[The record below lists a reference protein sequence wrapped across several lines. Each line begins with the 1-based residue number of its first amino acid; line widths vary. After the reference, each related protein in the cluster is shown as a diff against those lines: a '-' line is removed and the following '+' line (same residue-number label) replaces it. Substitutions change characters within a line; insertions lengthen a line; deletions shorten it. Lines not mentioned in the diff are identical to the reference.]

1 MKNYKKTICLSVFLI
16 LLFTVLTFAG
26 CGTDTEYSVITPD
39 SQTQTQTE
47 TEKPLVTVFGK
58 QYAQDIA
65 EIKLDKDEI
74 TSFDLLLSSLKQFS
88 NLTVIDL
95 SDFELSTDEM
105 SRLRDEFPDADIK
118 CRVYTVVSGNRIYE
132 TDTEIDLSGVS
143 AIDISELKAA
153 LSRLPDIKRVYS
165 DTSVPLTDKE
175 DLAAAFPGVVFDIT
189 GWYDLCGIIVSDSAE
204 ETCIE
209 GVQID
214 TEKLAADLKHLPA
227 LKKVD
232 LYGALLSAEDQAK
245 LIKEF
250 PGIRFL
256 WNVSILGNNYDSET
270 EDLDLSGKKEL
281 TADIMRQ
288 AIPLMAGLKRVD
300 MSDCASSYEELA
312 ALREEFPDVKIVWR
326 LKMGKWSLKTD
337 AVAFSV
343 LIYDYNYT
351 RLTSDDIQC
360 LKYCT
365 DLQALDLGHQAL
377 TDLSVIGDYLT
388 ELRILILADNKIS
401 DLTPLSKLKHLHYI
415 ELFVNR
421 LLKDVS
427 PLGEC
432 KELVDVNISHLYDI
446 WDVSNLLD
454 LPLLERLW
462 IEHTAISDKDIKL
475 LRETY
480 PNTKIIVEGYGSVD
494 QGWREHP
501 RYFAMIDMFNK
512 TDYISEEF
520 SKYDR

>member
-1 MKNYKKTICLSVFLI
+1 MKHFKPAGVLLI
-16 LLFTVLTFAG
+16 LIFVLIAAG
-26 CGTDTEYSVITPD
+26 CNNGGDITETAPLSE
-39 SQTQTQTE
+39 TQTE
-47 TEKPLVTVFGK
+47 TEQVLITVFGK
-58 QYAQDIA
+58 SYPVDIS
-65 EIKLDKDEI
+65 EISIEKDDI
-74 TSFDLLLSSLKQFS
+74 TSYDLLLSSLKQFS
-88 NLTVIDL
+88 SLSVIDL
-95 SDFELSTDEM
+95 NGFEMSTDEYQK
-105 SRLRDEFPDADIK
+105 LEAEFAGSEIK
-118 CRVYTVVSGNRIYE
+118 CKTYVISFGKRIY
-132 TDTEIDLSGVS
+132 TDDSELDLSG
-143 AIDISELKAA
+143 ISEINVATLKET
-153 LSRLPDIKRVYS
+153 LSSLPNINRVAS
-165 DTSVPLTDKE
+165 DTAIPLEDKE
-175 DLAAAFPGVVFDIT
+175 ALISEFPGVAFELNGAYEV
-189 GWYDLCGIIVSDSAE
+189 Y
-204 ETCIE
+204 
-209 GVQID
+209 GVQTTDNEEELDLHDKQID
-214 TEKLAADLKHLPA
+214 VNVLISHLKHLPK
-227 LKKVD
+227 LQQIN
-232 LYGALLSAEDQAK
+232 LYGTNLNGAEQTAI
-245 LIKEF
+245 LNEF
-250 PGIRFL
+250 QNIHFL
-256 WNVSILGNNYDSET
+256 WDVAVLGQKYDGET
-270 EDLDLSGKKEL
+270 EDLDLSGKKDL
-281 TADIMRQ
+281 TADMMRGV
-288 AIPLMAGLKRVD
+288 IPLMPNLKRVD

-312 ALREEFPDVKIVWR
+312 ALREEFPTVKIVWR

-421 LLKDVS
+421 PLKDVS

-446 WDVSNLLD
+446 WDISNLLD

-462 IEHTAISDKDIKL
+462 IEHTSISDADVKR

-480 PNTKIIVEGYGSVD
+480 PDTKIIVEGYGSVD

-512 TDYISEEF
+512 TNYISEEF